1 MQGYQAKTQLDP
13 SEDDLF
19 LPGAGRRLFTVNDLP
34 FGIAI
39 CHEGWRYPETVRWAA
54 SRGAGIVFHPHFCGG
69 PNATRA
75 VTAWGLPGNPY
86 YDKAQVCRSIE
97 NSIYFASVN
106 YALEPQESA
115 TCLIAPDGECLA
127 WAPYGQE
134 VLLVHEIDRSAATGL
149 LARRYSPGR
158 YGEA

>member
-1 MQGYQAKTQLDP
+1 M
-13 SEDDLF
+13 
-19 LPGAGRRLFTVNDLP
+19 
-34 FGIAI
+34 
-39 CHEGWRYPETVRWAA
+39 
-54 SRGAGIVFHPHFCGG
+54 
-69 PNATRA
+69 
-75 VTAWGLPGNPY
+75 TAWGLPGNPY